1 MKKFLALM
9 LALMMSLSLVA
20 CGGSKSTESSV
31 SETPANTEQTSDNQN
46 ESAGSTEQAE
56 KPETRTVVDIF
67 NREVEIPYEVDS
79 IICLG
84 SMGPRMAAYLD
95 VVDMMVGAE
104 DLDINK
110 TSVKFDYSPVYHEQ
124 LKTLPSVGS
133 GGGSGGNN
141 GYPEQ
146 IIQVQPDV
154 ILAGFD
160 PEAADELQQQTGIP
174 VVSIRY
180 RNREFIDEGFHRS
193 MRVFAEVVGAEDRC
207 EKVLSYIEACREDL
221 NNRTKDIPDSDKLRA
236 YTAAVTQSGAH
247 GFYFTYVNFPPFLA
261 INALNVADEFI
272 EEVTGADSN
281 TADAN
286 NTAYLGQNGFDIDP
300 EQIVEWDP
308 DIIFLDPGNMNLV
321 NDEYAANPAFFKAL
335 RAVEAGEVYTMPST
349 NAAGPNITYLLINA
363 YYAGTVLFPEQFS
376 DIQLDKK
383 AGEIMEL
390 MLGRDFFDEME
401 AGGLYYGKIK
411 IGE

>member
-1 MKKFLALM
+1 MKKLLALM
-9 LALMMSLSLVA
+9 LAMAMSLSLA
-20 CGGSKSTESSV
+20 CCGSGGKTPGENKQTGES
-31 SETPANTEQTSDNQN
+31 QN
-46 ESAGSTEQAE
+46 ESSGSPERVEA
-56 KPETRTVVDIF
+56 PETRTVVDVF

-84 SMGPRMAAYLD
+84 SMAPRMAAYLD

-104 DLDINK
+104 DIDIEKMN
-110 TSVKFDYSPVYHEQ
+110 VKFDYSPVYHEQ

-180 RNREFIDEGFHRS
+180 RNREFIDEGFYRS
-193 MRVFAEVVGAEDRC
+193 LRVFAGVVGAEERC
-207 EKVLSYIEACREDL
+207 EEVLSYIDACREDL
-221 NNRTKDIPDSDKLRA
+221 NHRTKSVPDSDKVRA

-261 INALNVADEFI
+261 VNALNVADEFL
-272 EEVTGADSN
+272 EAVTGEDAAAADK
-281 TADAN
+281 AG
-286 NTAYLGQNGFDIDP
+286 TAYLGQNGFDVDP
-300 EQIVEWDP
+300 EQIILWDP

-321 NDEYAANPAFFKAL
+321 NDEYAANPGFFKSL
-335 RAVEAGEVYTMPST
+335 RAVEANEVYTMPST

-363 YYAGTVLFPEQFS
+363 YYAGIVLYPEQFS
-376 DIQLDKK
+376 DIRLEEK

-390 MLGRDFFDEME
+390 MLGKDFFDEME
-401 AGGLYYGKIK
+401 AGGLYYGKIT